1 MAIVEHIDDYSYVM
15 VRVVAARGKIIRAEQ
30 LADLIKCTS
39 LEEFKQKLAGFQ
51 SELSAEAINSS
62 KDLEHTLQDT
72 FFKYIN
78 LIIYNAPHECQE
90 FVTQYIEKYVIDNLK
105 TLVVGKILNMNEKD
119 LNERINF
126 PIERIMKT
134 EGLITEAVKHANLE
148 KMLYLY
154 KSTKYGLM
162 LKDLVSQYTKT
173 KEIFFIYALLD
184 RYYIDNL
191 NSMLIHHVHWSNIDK
206 DFARI
211 FVGTL
216 TDFYNIVCAFR
227 GQVNGFSQAEIRIIR
242 TSAQFEYK
250 VHEDDFNR
258 IYSQGP
264 DREKIVGVLKDI
276 LSRYPGGGGYVGL
289 ISSERIMSSLRH
301 FFYNIFLRQERLL
314 RFEPGHELGEVLAF
328 LLEKEAEIDN
338 LITIFEG
345 VKNNIEPQKINSV
358 LRLRR

>member
-1 MAIVEHIDDYSYVM
+1 M

-30 LADLIKCTS
+30 LADLIRCTS
-39 LEEFKQKLAGFQ
+39 IEEFKQKLAGFD
-51 SELSAEAINSS
+51 LDLPADAISNS
-62 KDLEHTLQDT
+62 KDLEKTFHDI

-90 FVTQYIEKYVIDNLK
+90 FVIQYIEKYAIDNLK
-105 TLVVGKILNMNEKD
+105 TLVVGKILDMDEKD
-119 LNERINF
+119 LEEHINL
-126 PIERIMKT
+126 PVERIMKT
-134 EGLITEAVKHANLE
+134 EGLITEAVKHAKLE
-148 KMLYLY
+148 KMLYIY
-154 KSTKYGLM
+154 KQTKYGAL

-184 RYYIDNL
+184 RYYIENL
-191 NSMLIHHVHWSNIDK
+191 NFMLIHHAHWSNIDK
-206 DFARI
+206 NFAKT

-216 TDFYNIVCAFR
+216 TDFYNIMCAFR
-227 GQVNGFSQAEIRIIR
+227 GQINGFSQAEIRIIK
-242 TSAQFEYK
+242 TPVQFEYQ
-250 VHEDDFNR
+250 VHDDDFNR
-258 IYSQGP
+258 LYSQGS

-276 LSRYPGGGGYVGL
+276 LSRYPGGGEYVGL
-289 ISSERIMSSLRH
+289 ISPDRITTSLH
-301 FFYNIFLRQERLL
+301 QFFYNIFLRHVRLL

-345 VKNNIEPQKINSV
+345 VKNDIEPQTINSM